1 MKTRR
6 GSKVHLDLNDM
17 TFPKLLKAQAAAF
30 GTKKTALR
38 KKGLGIWQNCS
49 WQQYLDNVQTL
60 TLGLHSLGFGTG
72 DKLAIIGT
80 NRPESLFAEI
90 AAQATGGIAVS
101 LYHDSTPQ
109 EVAAALIQFDVT
121 VAIVEDQEQVD
132 KLLDQGDQ
140 LPKLHRIIHI
150 KKRGMRKYCDERLVT
165 FEAVQGFGTTL
176 GNQQPE
182 LFDRL
187 VAAGKGDDTAIIC
200 LTSGTSGQPKGA
212 MLSFRNLLS
221 MSLAFNE
228 ADPKNAQDEFVSLLP
243 LAWFGEQLMSVAAP
257 LVVGYAVNFPE
268 KQETAMADLREIG
281 PHIMLS
287 PPKVWESIAATVRV
301 RMMDSTPFKKF
312 MFNTFMP
319 IGERYADCI
328 LAGASPSVSLQ
339 LGRFCADIL
348 LFRAL
353 RDRLGLSHVR
363 SALTGGSSL
372 GTSVF
377 RFFHAIGIN
386 LKQLYGQTEI
396 AGVTC
401 MHRNGNVKGS
411 TVGVPLSGTDIKIAE
426 NGEVLS
432 RSAGVFKGY
441 YGDEEATRQIITADG
456 WLKSGDA
463 GFLDSN
469 GHLTITDRTNTAL
482 TLADGSPFSTQL
494 IENNLRFSPYIAE
507 ALVFGGGPVPLV
519 ALIGIT
525 SRVVGKWAGDN
536 KLSYMTFADLTSRP
550 EVIEL
555 IAGEIT
561 TVNAGLPALARIS
574 RFAIIYKELD
584 ADEGELTRT
593 GKVRRETV
601 AVIYKEIIDALHAGT
616 DIVSIDTTINFPDGK
631 SGHIKT
637 TVTIRKT

>member
-1 MKTRR
+1 M
-6 GSKVHLDLNDM
+6 HLDLNDM

-49 WQQYLDNVQTL
+49 WQQYLDNVRTL
-60 TLGLHSLGFGTG
+60 ALGLHSFGFGTG
-72 DKLAIIGT
+72 DKLAIIGN

-90 AAQATGGIAVS
+90 AAQAAGGVAVS

-109 EVAAALIQFDVT
+109 EVTAALVQFDVS

-132 KLLDQGDQ
+132 KLLDHLER
-140 LPKLHRIIHI
+140 LPKLHRIIFI
-150 KKRGMRKYCDERLVT
+150 QKRGMRKYSDERLVT
-165 FEAVQGFGTTL
+165 FEAVQSFGTTL
-176 GNQQPE
+176 GDQLPE

-200 LTSGTSGQPKGA
+200 LTSGTTGQPKGA
-212 MLSFRNLLS
+212 MLSFRNLLN
-221 MSLAFNE
+221 MSLALNE
-228 ADPKNAQDEFVSLLP
+228 ADPKKAQDEFVSLLP

-257 LVVGYAVNFPE
+257 LVAGYAVNFPE
-268 KQETAMADLREIG
+268 KEETAMADLREIG
-281 PHIMLS
+281 PHIMLL

-328 LAGASPSVSLQ
+328 LSGASPSVSLQ
-339 LGRFCADIL
+339 IGRFFADVL

-353 RDRLGLSHVR
+353 KDRLGLSNVR
-363 SALTGGSSL
+363 SALTGGASL

-377 RFFHAIGIN
+377 RFFHAIGVN

-401 MHRNGNVKGS
+401 MHRNGYVKGT
-411 TVGVPLSGTDIKIAE
+411 TVGVPLSGAEIKIDE
-426 NGEVLS
+426 NSEVLS
-432 RSAGVFKGY
+432 RSAGLFKGY
-441 YGDEEATRQIITADG
+441 YGDEVSTRQVITADG

-463 GFLDSN
+463 GFLDSD
-469 GHLTITDRTNTAL
+469 GHLIITDRTSALL
-482 TLADGSPFSTQL
+482 TLSDGSRFSAQQ

-507 ALVFGGGPVPLV
+507 AIVFGGGSVPLV
-519 ALIGIT
+519 ALIGIS

-536 KLSYMTFADLTSRP
+536 KLSYMTFADLTSQP

-555 IAGEIT
+555 IVGEVT
-561 TVNAGLPALARIS
+561 RVNAALPEIAKIS

-593 GKVRRETV
+593 GKVRRERV

-616 DIVSIDTTINFPDGK
+616 DTVSIDTAIVFSDGK

-637 TVTIRKT
+637 TVTTRKT

>member
-1 MKTRR
+1 M
-6 GSKVHLDLNDM
+6 HLDLNDM
-17 TFPKLLKAQAAAF
+17 TFPKLLKSQAAAF

-49 WQQYLDNVQTL
+49 WQQYLDNVRTL
-60 TLGLHSLGFGTG
+60 TLGLHSLGFGKG
-72 DKLAIIGT
+72 DKLAIIGN

-90 AAQATGGIAVS
+90 AAQAAGGVAVS

-109 EVAAALIQFDVT
+109 EVTSALIRFDVT
-121 VAIVEDQEQVD
+121 VVIAEDQEQVD
-132 KLLDQGDQ
+132 KLLDQRER
-140 LPKLHRIIHI
+140 LPNLLRIIYI
-150 KKRGMRKYCDERLVT
+150 QKRGMRKYSDEKLVT
-165 FEAVQGFGTTL
+165 FETVQDLGTTL
-176 GNQQPE
+176 GDQQPA
-182 LFDRL
+182 LFDTL

-200 LTSGTSGQPKGA
+200 LTSGTTGQPKGA
-212 MLSFRNLLS
+212 MLSFKNLLS

-228 ADPKNAQDEFVSLLP
+228 ADPKKAQDEFVSLLP

-257 LVVGYAVNFPE
+257 LVIGYTVNFPE

-287 PPKVWESIAATVRV
+287 PPKVWESIATSVRV

-328 LAGASPSVSLQ
+328 LAGTAPSFSLQ
-339 LGRFCADIL
+339 IGRFFADRL

-363 SALTGGSSL
+363 SALTGGASL
-372 GTSVF
+372 GTNVF
-377 RFFHAIGIN
+377 RFFHAIGVN

-396 AGVTC
+396 AGITC
-401 MHRNGNVKGS
+401 MHRNGDVKGT
-411 TVGVPLSGTDIKIAE
+411 TVGTPLSGTEIKIDE

-432 RSAGVFKGY
+432 KSAGLFKGY
-441 YGDEEATRQIITADG
+441 YGDEESTRQAITADG

-463 GFLDSN
+463 GFLDSA
-469 GHLTITDRTNTAL
+469 GHLTITDRTNDVL
-482 TLADGSPFSTQL
+482 TLSDGSFFSAQL

-507 ALVFGGGPVPLV
+507 AIAFGGGPAPLV
-519 ALIGIT
+519 ALIGVA

-555 IAGEIT
+555 IAGEVAK
-561 TVNAGLPALARIS
+561 VNAGLPDSARIS

-593 GKVRRETV
+593 GKVRREAV
-601 AVIYKEIIDALHAGT
+601 AVIYKDIIDALHAGT
-616 DIVSIDTTINFPDGK
+616 DVVTIDTTIDFHDGK
-631 SGHIKT
+631 SGHIRT
-637 TVTIRKT
+637 TVTTRTT

>member
-1 MKTRR
+1 M
-6 GSKVHLDLNDM
+6 HLDLNDM
-17 TFPKLLKAQAAAF
+17 TFPKLLQVQAKTF
-30 GTKKTALR
+30 GSKKTALR

-49 WQQYLDNVQTL
+49 WQQYLDNVRTL
-60 TLGLHSLGFGTG
+60 ALGLHSLGFNRG
-72 DKLAIIGT
+72 DKLAIIGN

-90 AAQATGGIAVS
+90 AAQAAGGIAIS
-101 LYHDSTPQ
+101 LYHDSTSQ
-109 EVAAALIQFDVT
+109 EVTSALVQFDVT
-121 VAIVEDQEQVD
+121 VAIAEDQEQVD
-132 KLLDQGDQ
+132 KLLDHQEQ
-140 LPKLHRIIHI
+140 LPNLQRIIHI
-150 KKRGMRKYCDERLVT
+150 HTRGMRKYSDERLVT
-165 FEAVQGFGTTL
+165 FENVQGFGTIL

-200 LTSGTSGQPKGA
+200 LTSGTTGQPKGA
-212 MLSFRNLLS
+212 MLSFRNLLT
-221 MSLAFNE
+221 MSIAFNE
-228 ADPKNAQDEFVSLLP
+228 ADPKRTQDEYVSLLP

-257 LVVGYAVNFPE
+257 LVAGYTVNFPE

-328 LAGASPSVSLQ
+328 LAGATPSLSLQ
-339 LGRFCADIL
+339 MGRFFADVL

-372 GTSVF
+372 GTTVF
-377 RFFHAIGIN
+377 RFFHAIGVN
-386 LKQLYGQTEI
+386 LKQLYGQTES
-396 AGVTC
+396 AGVIC
-401 MHRNGNVKGS
+401 MHRNGAVTGT
-411 TVGVPLSGTDIKIAE
+411 TVGVPLSGTEIKIAE

-432 RSAGVFKGY
+432 KSAGIFKGY
-441 YGDEEATRQIITADG
+441 YNDEEATRRMVTDDG

-469 GHLTITDRTNTAL
+469 GHLIITDRTDAVL
-482 TLADGSPFSTQL
+482 TLSDGSSFSAQQV
-494 IENNLRFSPYIAE
+494 ENNLRFSPYIAE
-507 ALVFGGGPVPLV
+507 AIVFGGGSAPLV
-519 ALIGIT
+519 ALIAIT

-536 KLSYMTFADLTSRP
+536 KLSYMTFADLTSQP

-555 IAGEIT
+555 IAGEVAR
-561 TVNAGLPALARIS
+561 VNAALPDKAKIT

-601 AVIYKEIIDALHAGT
+601 AVIYKNIIDALHNGT
-616 DIVSIDTTINFPDGK
+616 QTLPIDTTLVFSDGK

-637 TVTIRKT
+637 IVTTRQT

>member
-1 MKTRR
+1 
-6 GSKVHLDLNDM
+6 VHIDLNDT

-38 KKGLGIWQNCS
+38 KKGLGIWQSCS
-49 WQQYLDNVQTL
+49 WQQYLDNVRTL
-60 TLGLHSLGFGTG
+60 ALGLHSLGLTPG
-72 DKLAIIGT
+72 DKLAIIGN

-90 AAQATGGIAVS
+90 AAQAAGGIALP

-109 EVAAALIQFDVT
+109 EVAGAIVQFDVS
-121 VAIVEDQEQVD
+121 IVIAEDQEQVD
-132 KLLDQGDQ
+132 KLLDQRDR
-140 LPKLHRIIHI
+140 LPKLRRIIYVQ
-150 KKRGMRKYCDERLVT
+150 KRGMRKYRDELLASL
-165 FEAVQGFGTTL
+165 ESVQELGTTL
-176 GNQQPE
+176 GDRQPD

-187 VAAGKGDDTAIIC
+187 VASGRGDDTAIIC
-200 LTSGTSGQPKGA
+200 LTSGTTGQPKGA
-212 MLSFRNLLS
+212 MLSFRNLIS
-221 MSLAFNE
+221 MGIAFNE
-228 ADPKNAQDEFVSLLP
+228 ADPKKAGDEFVSLLP

-257 LVVGYAVNFPE
+257 LVVGYTVNFPE

-287 PPKVWESIAATVRV
+287 PPKVWEAIAASVRV

-312 MFNTFMP
+312 MYNTFMP
-319 IGERYADCI
+319 IGERYADCL
-328 LAGASPSVSLQ
+328 LAGTSPPFSLQ
-339 LGRFCADIL
+339 AGRFCADIL

-363 SALTGGSSL
+363 SALTGGASL
-372 GTSVF
+372 GTNVF
-377 RFFHAIGIN
+377 RFFHAIGVN

-401 MHRNGNVKGS
+401 MHRNGGVKGT
-411 TVGVPLSGTDIKIAE
+411 TVGLPLPGTEIRIDE

-432 RSAGVFKGY
+432 RSAGLFKGY
-441 YGDEEATRQIITADG
+441 YGDEEATRQAVTADG
-456 WLKSGDA
+456 WLRSGDA

-469 GHLTITDRTNTAL
+469 GHITVTDRIGDVL
-482 TLADGSPFSTQL
+482 TLADGSHFSTQQ

-507 ALVFGGGPVPLV
+507 SVVFGGGGTPLG
-519 ALIGIT
+519 ALIGIS

-536 KLSYMTFADLTSRP
+536 KLSFMSFADLTSRP

-555 IAGEIT
+555 IAGEVT
-561 TVNAGLPALARIS
+561 KANAAVPDQARIT

-593 GKVRRETV
+593 GKVRRGSV
-601 AVIYKEIIDALHAGT
+601 GVIYKELVDALHAGV
-616 DIVSIDTTINFPDGK
+616 DAVPIDTTVEFPDGK
-631 SGHIKT
+631 TGHIRT
-637 TVTIRKT
+637 TVTIKTT

>member
-1 MKTRR
+1 M
-6 GSKVHLDLNDM
+6 HLDLNDM
-17 TFPKLLKAQAAAF
+17 TFPKLLKVQAAAY

-49 WQQYLDNVQTL
+49 WQQYLDNVRTL
-60 TLGLHSLGFGTG
+60 ALGLHSLGFSRE
-72 DKLAIIGT
+72 DKLAIIGN

-90 AAQATGGIAVS
+90 AGQAAGGIVVS

-132 KLLDQGDQ
+132 KLLDQSDQ
-140 LPKLHRIIHI
+140 LPSLQRIIHI
-150 KKRGMRKYCDERLVT
+150 QKRGMRKYSDQRLIT
-165 FEAVQGFGTTL
+165 FEAVQSL
-176 GNQQPE
+176 GASLADQQPE
-182 LFDRL
+182 LFDSL

-200 LTSGTSGQPKGA
+200 LTSGTTGQPKGA

-228 ADPKNAQDEFVSLLP
+228 ADPKKAQDEFVSLLP

-257 LVVGYAVNFPE
+257 LVAGYTVNFPE
-268 KQETAMADLREIG
+268 KEETAMADLREIG

-287 PPKVWESIAATVRV
+287 PPKVWESIAASVRV

-328 LAGASPSVSLQ
+328 LAGTSPSLSLQ
-339 LGRFCADIL
+339 IGQFFANIL

-372 GTSVF
+372 GTNVF
-377 RFFHAIGIN
+377 RFFHAIGVN
-386 LKQLYGQTEI
+386 LKQLYGQTET
-396 AGVTC
+396 AGVIC
-401 MHRNGNVKGS
+401 MHRNGNVKGTS
-411 TVGVPLSGTDIKIAE
+411 VGVPLSGTEIKIAE
-426 NGEVLS
+426 DGEILS
-432 RSAGVFKGY
+432 KSAGLFKGY
-441 YGDEEATRQIITADG
+441 YGDEESTRQTITSDG

-463 GFLDSN
+463 GHLDSN
-469 GHLTITDRTNTAL
+469 GHLTITDRTNAVL
-482 TLADGSPFSTQL
+482 TLSDGSSFSVQH

-507 ALVFGGGPVPLV
+507 AIVFGGGSVPLV
-519 ALIGIT
+519 ALIGIS

-536 KLSYMTFADLTSRP
+536 KLSYMTFADLTSQP

-555 IAGEIT
+555 IANEVAK
-561 TVNAGLPALARIS
+561 VNAALPVSAKIL

-601 AVIYKEIIDALHAGT
+601 AVIYKEIINALHKGT
-616 DIVSIDTTINFPDGK
+616 EVVKIDTTVVFPDGK

-637 TVTIRKT
+637 TVTIRRT

>member
-1 MKTRR
+1 
-6 GSKVHLDLNDM
+6 M

-30 GTKKTALR
+30 GAKKTALR
-38 KKGLGIWQNCS
+38 RKGLGIWQNFS
-49 WQQYLDNVQTL
+49 WHQYLDNVRTL
-60 TLGLHSLGFGTG
+60 ALGLHSLGFGTG
-72 DKLAIIGT
+72 DKLAIIGN

-90 AAQATGGIAVS
+90 AAQAAGGVAVS

-109 EVAAALIQFDVT
+109 EVTAALIQFDVS
-121 VAIVEDQEQVD
+121 VAIVENQEQVD
-132 KLLDQGDQ
+132 KLLDHLER
-140 LPKLHRIIHI
+140 LPKLHRIIFI
-150 KKRGMRKYCDERLVT
+150 QKRGMRKYLDERLIT
-165 FEAVQGFGTTL
+165 FEAVQGLGTTL
-176 GNQQPE
+176 GDQQPE

-187 VAAGKGDDTAIIC
+187 VAAGKGEDTAIIC
-200 LTSGTSGQPKGA
+200 LTSGTTGQPKGA
-212 MLSFRNLLS
+212 MLTFRNLLS
-221 MSLAFNE
+221 MSLALNE
-228 ADPKNAQDEFVSLLP
+228 ADPKKMHDEFVSLLP

-257 LVVGYAVNFPE
+257 LVAGYSVNFPE
-268 KQETAMADLREIG
+268 KEETAMADLREIG

-328 LAGASPSVSLQ
+328 LSGASPSVSLQ
-339 LGRFCADIL
+339 IGRFLADVF

-353 RDRLGLSHVR
+353 RDRLGLSNVR
-363 SALTGGSSL
+363 SALTGGASL

-377 RFFHAIGIN
+377 RFFHAIGVN

-401 MHRNGNVKGS
+401 MHRNGHVKGTS
-411 TVGVPLSGTDIKIAE
+411 VGVSLSGAEIKIDE

-432 RSAGVFKGY
+432 RSAGLFKGY
-441 YGDEEATRQIITADG
+441 YGDEESTRQVLTADG

-463 GFLDSN
+463 GFLDSE
-469 GHLTITDRTNTAL
+469 GHLTITDRTSAL
-482 TLADGSPFSTQL
+482 LILSDGSCYSAQH

-507 ALVFGGGPVPLV
+507 AIVFGGGSIPIV
-519 ALIGIT
+519 ALIGIS
-525 SRVVGKWAGDN
+525 SRAVGKWAGDN
-536 KLSYMTFADLTSRP
+536 KISYMTFADLTSQP
-550 EVIEL
+550 EVIDL
-555 IAGEIT
+555 LAGEVIR
-561 TVNAGLPALARIS
+561 VNADLPVIARIS

-601 AVIYKEIIDALHAGT
+601 AAIYKEIIDALHAGT
-616 DIVSIDTTINFPDGK
+616 DTVAIDTTIVFPDGK

-637 TVTIRKT
+637 TVTTRKP

>member
-1 MKTRR
+1 
-6 GSKVHLDLNDM
+6 M
-17 TFPKLLKAQAAAF
+17 TFPKLLKSQAAAF

-49 WQQYLDNVQTL
+49 WQQYLDNVRTL
-60 TLGLHSLGFGTG
+60 ALGLHSLGFGKG
-72 DKLAIIGT
+72 DKLAIIGN

-90 AAQATGGIAVS
+90 AAQAAGGVAVS

-109 EVAAALIQFDVT
+109 EVTSALIQFDVT
-121 VAIVEDQEQVD
+121 VVIAEDQEQVD
-132 KLLDQGDQ
+132 KLLDQREQ
-140 LPKLHRIIHI
+140 LPNLLRIIYI
-150 KKRGMRKYCDERLVT
+150 QKRGMRKYSDEILVT
-165 FEAVQGFGTTL
+165 FETVQGLGTTL
-176 GNQQPE
+176 GDQQPA
-182 LFDRL
+182 LFDTL

-200 LTSGTSGQPKGA
+200 LTSGTTGQPKGA
-212 MLSFRNLLS
+212 MLSFKNLLS

-228 ADPKNAQDEFVSLLP
+228 ADPKKAQDEFVSLLP

-257 LVVGYAVNFPE
+257 LVVGYTVNFPE

-287 PPKVWESIAATVRV
+287 PPKVWESIASSVRV

-328 LAGASPSVSLQ
+328 LAGASPSFSLQ
-339 LGRFCADIL
+339 VGRFFADIL

-363 SALTGGSSL
+363 SALTGGASL
-372 GTSVF
+372 GTNVF
-377 RFFHAIGIN
+377 RFFHAIGVN

-401 MHRNGNVKGS
+401 MHRNGDVKGTS
-411 TVGVPLSGTDIKIAE
+411 VGVPLSGTKIKIDE

-432 RSAGVFKGY
+432 KSAGLFKGY
-441 YGDEEATRQIITADG
+441 YGDEESTRQAITADG

-463 GFLDSN
+463 GFLDSA
-469 GHLTITDRTNTAL
+469 GHLTITDRTNDVL
-482 TLADGSPFSTQL
+482 TLSDGSFFSAQL

-507 ALVFGGGPVPLV
+507 AIVFGGGPTPLV
-519 ALIGIT
+519 ALIGVA

-555 IAGEIT
+555 IAGEVAK
-561 TVNAGLPALARIS
+561 VNAGLPDSARIS

-593 GKVRRETV
+593 GKVRREAV
-601 AVIYKEIIDALHAGT
+601 AVIYKDIINALHAGT
-616 DIVSIDTTINFPDGK
+616 DVVTIDTTIVFPDGK
-631 SGHIKT
+631 SGHIRT
-637 TVTIRKT
+637 TVTTRKT

>member
-1 MKTRR
+1 M
-6 GSKVHLDLNDM
+6 HLDLNDM
-17 TFPKLLKAQAAAF
+17 TFPKLLQVQAKTF
-30 GTKKTALR
+30 GSKKTALR

-60 TLGLHSLGFGTG
+60 ALGLHSLGFSRG
-72 DKLAIIGT
+72 DKLAIIGN

-90 AAQATGGIAVS
+90 AAQAVGGIAVS

-109 EVAAALIQFDVT
+109 EITAALIQFDVT
-121 VAIVEDQEQVD
+121 TAIVEDQEQVD
-132 KLLDQGDQ
+132 KLLDHRER
-140 LPKLHRIIHI
+140 LPNLHRIIYI
-150 KKRGMRKYCDERLVT
+150 QKRGMRKYSDEMLVT
-165 FEAVQGFGTTL
+165 FEAAQELGTNL
-176 GNQQPE
+176 GTQHPE
-182 LFDRL
+182 LFDLL
-187 VAAGKGDDTAIIC
+187 VSAGKGDDTAIIC
-200 LTSGTSGQPKGA
+200 LTSGTTGQPKGA

-221 MSLAFNE
+221 MGLAFNE
-228 ADPKNAQDEFVSLLP
+228 ADPKKAQDEFVSLLP

-257 LVVGYAVNFPE
+257 LIVGYAVNFPE
-268 KQETAMADLREIG
+268 KEETAMADLREIG

-287 PPKVWESIAATVRV
+287 PPKVWESIAASVRV
-301 RMMDSTPFKKF
+301 RMSDSTPFKKF

-328 LAGASPSVSLQ
+328 LAGASPSVSLRM
-339 LGRFCADIL
+339 GRFCADVL

-363 SALTGGSSL
+363 SALTGGASL

-377 RFFHAIGIN
+377 RFFHAIGVN

-396 AGVTC
+396 SGVTC
-401 MHRNGNVKGS
+401 MHRNGHVKGAS
-411 TVGVPLSGTDIKIAE
+411 VGVSLSGTEIKIAE

-432 RSAGVFKGY
+432 KSAGIFKGY
-441 YGDEEATRQIITADG
+441 YGDEESTRQVITADG

-463 GFLDSN
+463 GFLDSD
-469 GHLTITDRTNTAL
+469 GHLTITDRISDVL
-482 TLADGSPFSTQL
+482 TLSDGSRFSAQQV
-494 IENNLRFSPYIAE
+494 ENNLRFSPYIAE
-507 ALVFGGGPVPLV
+507 AIAFGGGTEPLV

-536 KLSYMTFADLTSRP
+536 KLSYMTFADLTSQP

-555 IAGEIT
+555 IAGEVT
-561 TVNAGLPALARIS
+561 KVNAGLPALARIS

-593 GKVRRETV
+593 GKVRRETISV
-601 AVIYKEIIDALHAGT
+601 TYKDIIDALHAGT
-616 DIVSIDTTINFPDGK
+616 DIVSIDTTIVFSDGK

-637 TVTIRKT
+637 TVTTRKT